1 VVVGDAGIDFAVELF
16 SVASADGGQGEC
28 FFELGEIIGFDCD
41 VEFAEGGESES
52 EHTAGDAVGFDCF
65 VLDVVAQPVLD
76 GGDEFAV
83 LGTEGEVNPDFVE
96 AHDFCSLACGE
107 SWFLLYRSRA
117 TLCFPRATEFRVLK
131 TLVSP
136 VPPKQS
142 GCRYHLSL
150 PMTPHELRRKYLD
163 FFISKGHSEHP
174 SGSLIPYDVTGR
186 LDESLLFNGA
196 GMVQFKPYFRGVAE
210 PSSKRLTTAQKCF
223 RTGDIDEVGNASHL
237 TFFEMLGNFSFG
249 DYFKTQAIDYSWE
262 FMTSPEWLGLD
273 PKRLSFTV
281 FETDDEAYE
290 RWSMHLKS
298 VGIDPVTRVFR
309 LGEETNYWPAGAF
322 SKGPPGPCGPNSEM
336 FYWTSDDPMPTGAYS
351 VEDWLADDNAK
362 RWVEIWN
369 DVFIQYEWQGSLKD
383 PSRPEKGYEK
393 TGMPNL
399 PFQSID
405 TGMGLERTAMVLS
418 GQKSVYDTEAFQPI
432 LRRLVQLSGLD
443 YNSSPEV
450 TRAMRIIA
458 DHLRGACFCIADG
471 VLPAN
476 NGRGYVLRR
485 LIRRAV
491 LKGARTLGF
500 GELFF
505 FELASV
511 LIDEMGGHYTEL
523 ADRRAM
529 ILETLRN
536 EEALFRRTLEAGT
549 EKLQESLDSIR
560 RSLLSGWETIVFD
573 LKTLDVLSGDEAN
586 QLFNIGRNAL
596 TQLPMKDACELYEE
610 RRNGLI
616 DLVMAKNVAGLL
628 SVGNAESA
636 LSTLKDLAMDYP
648 GDLAFY
654 LYDTFGF
661 PFEVTREVIEEFG
674 FKVDSDVYLEAMAE
688 AQERSR
694 ASAGMDTVY
703 GGVGVLIFA
712 TEVQPEATEF
722 LGYFATETETEI
734 SGAHP
739 IVEEGVSTDEFVLA
753 LRATPFYAES
763 GGQVGD
769 TGVIVGEGFRLR
781 VADVTKQD
789 GIFVHVVKPEVGDG
803 ATGLDQDLAI
813 ARLNEIYFN
822 QPVKAMVDVERRRA
836 ITRNHTATHLMHAA
850 LRDTLGTH
858 VTQAGS
864 LVNDEI
870 LRFDFTHG
878 AAMTPEQVS
887 QVEAIVYRQ
896 ILASSPVITYADTP
910 IDEARAM
917 GAMALFG
924 EKYADRVRVVQIGGM
939 PPSEP
944 SFSRE
949 LCGGVHV
956 GSTGEIGM
964 FKILH
969 EASAASGVRRITAV
983 TGLPAFNWVHDQQAL
998 IHETAAKLK
1007 AQPKELAHAVEKLQ
1021 EALRE
1026 ERKKR
1031 EKMAQQGAGQV
1042 ASVDKQIGSVLLRVQ
1057 KLVDADGAEA
1067 KLAADRLVDGKPDAV
1082 SLVSNVADGKVT
1094 FVCKVGEAAQKSGAK
1109 AGDVIREVA
1118 KAAGGGG
1125 GGRPDFATAGG
1136 RDVSAVDAA
1145 LAVAESVLAGI

>member
-1 VVVGDAGIDFAVELF
+1 
-16 SVASADGGQGEC
+16 
-28 FFELGEIIGFDCD
+28 
-41 VEFAEGGESES
+41 
-52 EHTAGDAVGFDCF
+52 
-65 VLDVVAQPVLD
+65 
-76 GGDEFAV
+76 
-83 LGTEGEVNPDFVE
+83 
-96 AHDFCSLACGE
+96 
-107 SWFLLYRSRA
+107 
-117 TLCFPRATEFRVLK
+117 
-131 TLVSP
+131 
-136 VPPKQS
+136 
-142 GCRYHLSL
+142 
-150 PMTPHELRRKYLD
+150 MTPHELRRKYLD

-249 DYFKTQAIDYSWE
+249 DYFKLDAIDYSWE
-262 FMTSPEWLGLD
+262 FLTSKEWLGLD
-273 PKRLSFTV
+273 PGRLSFTV
-281 FETDDEAYE
+281 FETDNEAFD

-298 VGIDPVTRVFR
+298 VGIDPTTRVFR

-336 FYWTSDDPMPTGAYS
+336 FYWTSDDPMPTGEYS
-351 VEDWLADDNAK
+351 TEDWLADDEAK

-369 DVFIQYEWQGSLKD
+369 DVFIQYEWQGALRD
-383 PSRPEKGYEK
+383 ATRPEKGYEK

-399 PFQSID
+399 PFRSID

-418 GQKSVYDTEAFQPI
+418 GLKSVYDTEAFQPI
-432 LRRLVQLSGLD
+432 LRRLVQLSGKEYD
-443 YNSSPEV
+443 SSPDV

-511 LIDEMGGHYTEL
+511 LIDEIGGHYTEL
-523 ADRRAM
+523 ADRRAT

-536 EEALFRRTLEAGT
+536 EEALFRRTLEQGT
-549 EKLQESLDSIR
+549 EMLEAWLGSRIERPTSYLKACVNRKEIAIEDLPTTIQSFIIKLTNQADLPELFSKVKSFSRTKQASEELSASLSMLESQKGMVTDSAYLD
-560 RSLLSGWETIVFD
+560 
-573 LKTLDVLSGDEAN
+573 KT
-586 QLFNIGRNAL
+586 
-596 TQLPMKDACELYEE
+596 
-610 RRNGLI
+610 I
-616 DLVMAKNVAGLL
+616 DLIM
-628 SVGNAESA
+628 SA
-636 LSTLKDLAMDYP
+636 LEIN
-648 GDLAFY
+648 GRVVFQ
-654 LYDTFGF
+654 LYDTYGF
-661 PFEVTREVIEEFG
+661 PLEVTQEICEEAGVTVDIEG
-674 FKVDSDVYLEAMAE
+674 YREAMAE

-703 GGVGVLIFA
+703 GGVGVLVFA
-712 TEVQPEATEF
+712 TETQPEATEF
-722 LGYFATETETEI
+722 LGYTETEAETEI

-739 IVEEGVSTDEFVLA
+739 IIEEGVATDEFVLA

-769 TGVIVGEGFRLR
+769 TGVLVGDGFRLR
-781 VADVTKQD
+781 VVDVTKQD
-789 GIFVHVVKPEVGDG
+789 GIFVHVVKPEVGEV
-803 ATGLDQDLAI
+803 ATGMTLELAT
-813 ARLNEIYFN
+813 ARLNEVYFN
-822 QPVKAMVDVERRRA
+822 QKVKALVDGDRRRA

-850 LRDTLGTH
+850 LRETLGTH

-878 AAMTPEQVS
+878 AAMTPEQIS
-887 QVEAIVYRQ
+887 QVEQIVYRQ
-896 ILASSPVITYADTP
+896 ILASVPVVTYADTP
-910 IDEARAM
+910 IEDARAM

-956 GSTGEIGM
+956 GSTGEIGL

-983 TGLPAFNWVHDQQAL
+983 TGMGAFDWVHDQQSL
-998 IHETAAKLK
+998 IADAAGKLK
-1007 AQPKELAHAVEKLQ
+1007 AQPRELAHAIEKLQ
-1021 EALRE
+1021 ETLRE

-1042 ASVDKQIGSVLLRVQ
+1042 ASVDQQVGAFKLRIQ
-1057 KLVDADGAEA
+1057 KLTDADAAEA
-1067 KLAADRLVDGKPDAV
+1067 KLAADRLVDGNPDAV
-1082 SLVSNVADGKVT
+1082 ALVSNVADGKVS
-1094 FVCKVGEAAQKSGAK
+1094 FVCKVGDAALKAGAK
-1109 AGDVIREVA
+1109 AGDVVREVA

-1136 RDVSAVDAA
+1136 KDVSAVDAA
-1145 LAVAESVLAGI
+1145 LAMAESVLSKILI

>member
-1 VVVGDAGIDFAVELF
+1 
-16 SVASADGGQGEC
+16 
-28 FFELGEIIGFDCD
+28 
-41 VEFAEGGESES
+41 
-52 EHTAGDAVGFDCF
+52 
-65 VLDVVAQPVLD
+65 
-76 GGDEFAV
+76 
-83 LGTEGEVNPDFVE
+83 
-96 AHDFCSLACGE
+96 
-107 SWFLLYRSRA
+107 
-117 TLCFPRATEFRVLK
+117 
-131 TLVSP
+131 
-136 VPPKQS
+136 
-142 GCRYHLSL
+142 
-150 PMTPHELRRKYLD
+150 MTPHELRRKYLD

-249 DYFKTQAIDYSWE
+249 DYFKTQAIDFSWE

-281 FETDDEAYE
+281 FETDDEAWD
-290 RWSMHLKS
+290 RWAMHLKS

-336 FYWTSDDPMPTGAYS
+336 FYWTSDDPMPTGAYT
-351 VEDWLADDNAK
+351 VEDWLADDDAK

-369 DVFIQYEWQGSLKD
+369 DVFIQYEWQGALRDS
-383 PSRPEKGYEK
+383 SRPEKGYEK

-399 PFQSID
+399 PFLSID

-432 LRRLVQLSGLD
+432 LRRLSVLSGLAYD
-443 YNSSPEV
+443 SSPEV
-450 TRAMRIIA
+450 MRAMRIIA

-491 LKGARTLGF
+491 LKGARVLGF
-500 GELFF
+500 SEPFF

-511 LIDEMGGHYTEL
+511 LIEEMGGHYTEL

-536 EEALFRRTLEAGT
+536 EEALFRRTLEAGSGILRSALT
-549 EKLQESLDSIR
+549 TKLMFPIESLRAVHNVGGLKNFQVSPFLTEQIEIVNNLISNLPELHNWFANFCQFDVLRADLTDFLKQNTFDDSTVKLDKGF
-560 RSLLSGWETIVFD
+560 LLSD
-573 LKTLDVLSGDEAN
+573 LEKDIINSFTLSGE
-586 QLFNIGRNAL
+586 
-596 TQLPMKDACELYEE
+596 
-610 RRNGLI
+610 
-616 DLVMAKNVAGLL
+616 VA
-628 SVGNAESA
+628 
-636 LSTLKDLAMDYP
+636 
-648 GDLAFY
+648 FQ
-654 LYDTFGF
+654 LYDTYGF
-661 PFEVTREVIEEFG
+661 PLEVTQEICEEAG
-674 FKVDSDVYLEAMAE
+674 VTVDVEGYREAMVE

-703 GGVGVLIFA
+703 GGVGVLVFA

-722 LGYFATETETEI
+722 LGYNATEAESQIT
-734 SGAHP
+734 GAHP
-739 IVEEGVSTDEFVLA
+739 IVEEGVATDEFVLA
-753 LRATPFYAES
+753 LRSTPFYAES

-769 TGVIVGEGFRLR
+769 TGLIVGDGFRLR
-781 VADVTKQD
+781 VLDVTKQD

-803 ATGLDQDLAI
+803 ATGLDQDSAI
-813 ARLNEIYFN
+813 KKLNEIYFN
-822 QPVKAMVDVERRRA
+822 QTVKAMVDVDRRRA

-850 LRDTLGTH
+850 LRETLGTH

-878 AAMTPEQVS
+878 AAMTQEQLA
-887 QVEAIVYRQ
+887 QVEEIVYRQ

-910 IDEARAM
+910 IEEARAM

-983 TGLPAFNWVHDQQAL
+983 TGLLAFDWVRDQQAL
-998 IHETAAKLK
+998 IQEAAAKLK
-1007 AQPKELAHAVEKLQ
+1007 AQPRELAHAVEKLQ

-1031 EKMAQQGAGQV
+1031 EKMAQQGAGQ
-1042 ASVDKQIGSVLLRVQ
+1042 ATSVDKQIGSVLLRVQ

-1082 SLVSNVADGKVT
+1082 ALVSNVADGKVT
-1094 FVCKVGEAAQKSGAK
+1094 FVCKVGESAQKAGAK

-1136 RDVSAVDAA
+1136 RDVNAVDAA
-1145 LAVAESVLAGI
+1145 LAMAETVLAGI